1 MDKRIVAL
9 IIAAIAIVGAGVAAL
24 LLTGGE
30 EKKTDPD
37 HVIASGDRVS
47 VNYTGSYYGYV
58 GDQNAAVFDT
68 SYRTIAEDGSVFKSC
83 DFSKR
88 SEYEPLEFVVDD
100 GKLLKKFNDAVV
112 GHRVGDLV
120 RVGLSAEEGY
130 VAGVESGTLP
140 TGGST
145 MPRSYYTTA
154 SIFGSLYRGVELA
167 KDVPVRF
174 TTSYGW
180 PGTATL
186 YENGIVTMVYDPA
199 VGESYKVFDNSRT
212 SAFYHVTSV
221 GDDSISF
228 DIEVR
233 NPVHVDGKSIQMV
246 RMEMGTKVLYITGID
261 GDGLHYKTGGE
272 RFNQPLYFEIEIVSV
287 NS

>member
-112 GHRVGDLV
+112 GHRVGDTS
-120 RVGLSAEEGY
+120 GSACPPRR
-130 VAGVESGTLP
+130 GTWPASSPGRSRQGAAPCRGRTTRLRP
-140 TGGST
+140 FSARYTG
-145 MPRSYYTTA
+145 A
-154 SIFGSLYRGVELA
+154 SSSR
-167 KDVPVRF
+167 
-174 TTSYGW
+174 
-180 PGTATL
+180 
-186 YENGIVTMVYDPA
+186 
-199 VGESYKVFDNSRT
+199 RT
-212 SAFYHVTSV
+212 S
-221 GDDSISF
+221 
-228 DIEVR
+228 R
-233 NPVHVDGKSIQMV
+233 
-246 RMEMGTKVLYITGID
+246 
-261 GDGLHYKTGGE
+261 
-272 RFNQPLYFEIEIVSV
+272 
-287 NS
+287 